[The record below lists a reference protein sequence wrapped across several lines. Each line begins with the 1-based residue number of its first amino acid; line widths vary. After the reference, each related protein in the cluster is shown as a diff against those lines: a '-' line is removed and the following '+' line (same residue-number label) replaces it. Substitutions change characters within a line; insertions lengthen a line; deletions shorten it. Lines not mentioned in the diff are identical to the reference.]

1 VALETRFARA
11 ASGPVPYRIDGSGS
25 RQLLIISDWAQ
36 PYGEPG
42 VGAFDTFARALA
54 ASDARA
60 ITLLDGTIE
69 GTSAKRPDI
78 ERRLVGARTA
88 AEATELSQ
96 ATLLGAGGGGPV
108 AALLAAQEPSRFA
121 RLILYDTFPPET
133 KKAWALGASADT
145 AETVADLQKLESEL
159 KTAGAAW
166 EWAQS
171 WFKTKG
177 KGSGKPLPGDVP
189 FPGVTLPDVS
199 GSDVPPPPFGQP
211 PGLKDGLAQLLQH
224 VASLEGPGR
233 PNQGPGLSAITIP
246 TVVIEVRTDGEASSA
261 AGSLAMQVAAEIPG
275 AIHRAVDGRS
285 RWPWG
290 EGNPSG
296 QVPLIAPGDEQMA
309 SVGAAPKQ
317 IAAEP
322 ERVLATV
329 LFTDIVGST
338 ERLTELGD
346 AAWRQLLARHHQA
359 VRDQLARFDGR
370 EIDTAGD
377 GFLAAFDAP
386 ARAVRCAVAIRDDVK
401 AIGVN
406 IRCGLHTG
414 ECEQVGDKLVGI
426 AVHIGARIAW
436 HAAADEILVS
446 STVRDLVAGAGISF
460 DDRGA
465 ATLKGLPGEWLLFA
479 VTAVR

>member
-1 VALETRFARA
+1 M
-11 ASGPVPYRIDGSGS
+11 
-25 RQLLIISDWAQ
+25 IISDWAQ

-42 VGAFDTFARALA
+42 VGEFDAFA
-54 ASDARA
+54 AAVAAGDARTV
-60 ITLLDGTIE
+60 TLLDGTIE
-69 GTSAKRPDI
+69 GASAKRPDI
-78 ERRLVGARTA
+78 ERRLVGARAA

-133 KKAWALGASADT
+133 KKAWALGASAES
-145 AETVADLQKLESEL
+145 AETVADLQQLESEL
-159 KTAGAAW
+159 KTAGVAW
-166 EWAQS
+166 EWAQN
-171 WFKTKG
+171 WFKTMG
-177 KGSGKPLPGDVP
+177 KGPGKPRPGEAP
-189 FPGVTLPDVS
+189 FPGVTLPDVPDS
-199 GSDVPPPPFGQP
+199 NVPPPPFGPP

-233 PNQGPGLSAITIP
+233 LNQGPGLSAITIP
-246 TVVIEVRTDGEASSA
+246 TVVIEVRTDGPASSA
-261 AGSLAMQVAAEIPG
+261 AGSLGMQIASEIPG
-275 AIHRAVDGRS
+275 AIHRTVSGRS

-290 EGNPSG
+290 EGNPG
-296 QVPLIAPGDEQMA
+296 AHVPLIAPADERMA
-309 SVGAAPKQ
+309 RVAPHQ
-317 IAAEP
+317 VAAEP

-346 AAWRQLLARHHQA
+346 AAWRELLARHHQA

-377 GFLAAFDAP
+377 GFLAAFEAP

-401 AIGVN
+401 RIGVS

-426 AVHIGARIAW
+426 AVHIGARIAG
-436 HAAADEILVS
+436 HASADEILVS

-460 DDRGA
+460 EDRGA

>member
-1 VALETRFARA
+1 VAVETRFARA
-11 ASGPVPYRIDGSGS
+11 ASGPVPFRIDGSGS

-36 PYGEPG
+36 PFGEPG
-42 VGAFDTFARALA
+42 VGAFDAFAEAVA
-54 ASDARA
+54 AGDGR
-60 ITLLDGTIE
+60 TVTVLDGTID
-69 GTSAKRPDI
+69 GASAKRPDI
-78 ERRLVGARTA
+78 ERRLVGARAA
-88 AEATELSQ
+88 AEATDLSQ
-96 ATLLGAGGGGPV
+96 ATLLGAGGGCPV
-108 AALLAAQEPSRFA
+108 AALLAAQDPSRFA
-121 RLILYDTFPPET
+121 RLILYDTFPAET
-133 KKAWALGASADT
+133 KKAWALGASVDS

-159 KTAGAAW
+159 KTAGVAW
-166 EWAQS
+166 EWVQS

-177 KGSGKPLPGDVP
+177 NGPGKPRPGEAP
-189 FPGVTLPDVS
+189 FPGVTLPGVS
-199 GSDVPPPPFGQP
+199 GSNVPPPPFGPP

-233 PNQGPGLSAITIP
+233 PDEGPGLSAITIP
-246 TVVIEVRTDGEASSA
+246 TIVIEVRSYGEASSA
-261 AGSLAMQVAAEIPG
+261 AGSLGMQIAAEIPG

-296 QVPLIAPGDEQMA
+296 QVPLIAPGNERRADVA
-309 SVGAAPKQ
+309 PPKQ
-317 IAAEP
+317 VAAEP

-338 ERLTELGD
+338 ERLAELGD
-346 AAWRQLLARHHQA
+346 AAWRDLLGRHHQA

-386 ARAVRCAVAIRDDVK
+386 ARAVRCAVAIRDEVK
-401 AIGVN
+401 AIGVS

-426 AVHIGARIAW
+426 AVHIGARIAG
-436 HAAADEILVS
+436 HASADEILVS

-460 DDRGA
+460 EDRGP

>member
-25 RQLLIISDWAQ
+25 RQLLIISDWGQ

-42 VGAFDTFARALA
+42 VEAFDAFARALA
-54 ASDARA
+54 AGDARA
-60 ITLLDGTIE
+60 ITLLDGTFE

-78 ERRLVGARTA
+78 ERRLVGARAA
-88 AEATELSQ
+88 AEATELGQ

-133 KKAWALGASADT
+133 KKAWALGASADS
-145 AETVADLQKLESEL
+145 ADTVTDLQKLEAEL

-177 KGSGKPLPGDVP
+177 KRTGKPLPGDVP
-189 FPGVTLPDVS
+189 FPGMTLPEVS
-199 GSDVPPPPFGQP
+199 GSDVPRPLFGPP

-224 VASLEGPGR
+224 VASLEAPGR
-233 PNQGPGLSAITIP
+233 PDQGPGLSGITIP

-261 AGSLAMQVAAEIPG
+261 AGLLGMQVAAEIPG

-290 EGNPSG
+290 EGDPSG
-296 QVPLIAPGDEQMA
+296 QLPLIAPGDGRMA
-309 SVGAAPKQ
+309 SAAAPRQ
-317 IAAEP
+317 TAAEP
-322 ERVLATV
+322 ARILATV

-346 AAWRQLLARHHQA
+346 AGWRELLARHHRM

-377 GFLAAFDAP
+377 GFLAAFEAP
-386 ARAVRCAVAIRDDVK
+386 ARAVRCAVAIRDEVK
-401 AIGVN
+401 AIGVS

-426 AVHIGARIAW
+426 AVHIGARIAG
-436 HAAADEILVS
+436 HASADEILVS

-460 DDRGA
+460 EDRGA